1 MTTDAHPAFP
11 SAPVSGGSSSARGSN
26 YLDYQDLAKLLSQS
40 TPLTGVKQKLI
51 PALERLAN
59 HQNHEHAE
67 QVLCQADEKIEE
79 KSDSDITRLSI
90 PYLYIL

>member
-11 SAPVSGGSSSARGSN
+11 SAPVPGGSSSTRGSN
-26 YLDYQDLAKLLSQS
+26 NLDYQDLAKLLSQT

-67 QVLCQADEKIEE
+67 KVLCQADEKIEE